1 MMGTKGWL
9 KQEKL
14 RTGGMRG
21 SREGFSKK
29 GHRTQWCTGDH
40 DEDPIMRET
49 ADTGVTT
56 GAAS

>member
-1 MMGTKGWL
+1 
-9 KQEKL
+9 
-14 RTGGMRG
+14 MRG